1 MSWRRYVRSRVV
13 VNLKSDCAVE
23 AVLYR
28 QTGRLLELRDATIHE
43 PGSPPAKADGAIVVE
58 LSQVDYVQIV
68 G

>member
-13 VNLKSDCAVE
+13 VNLKSGRAVE

-28 QTGRLLELRDATIHE
+28 QTGQLLELRDATIHE
-43 PGSPPAKADGAIVVE
+43 PTAPPVPADGAIIIE
-58 LSQVDYVQIV
+58 RSQVDYIQIV